1 MDPVL
6 QMRKHLKRV
15 YMLFPKRSS
24 RSSSR
29 YCVFKLK
36 PFSKRPTLRCVGH
49 SEQSGPTPPRTL
61 ASLNIT
67 SDRSFSSQS
76 PFSTKRKI
84 IQESYFILFCSII
97 LSSIISKRKQNLRV
111 KEPSSSLGSTTDCVF
126 EVSAHSEANNSKA
139 CGIYTQ

>member
-15 YMLFPKRSS
+15 YMLFPKRTSM
-24 RSSSR
+24 SSSR
-29 YCVFKLK
+29 YCVFKLR
-36 PFSKRPTLRCVGH
+36 PLSKWPALGCVGC

-61 ASLNIT
+61 PSLNIT

-84 IQESYFILFCSII
+84 IQ
-97 LSSIISKRKQNLRV
+97 
-111 KEPSSSLGSTTDCVF
+111 
-126 EVSAHSEANNSKA
+126 
-139 CGIYTQ
+139 